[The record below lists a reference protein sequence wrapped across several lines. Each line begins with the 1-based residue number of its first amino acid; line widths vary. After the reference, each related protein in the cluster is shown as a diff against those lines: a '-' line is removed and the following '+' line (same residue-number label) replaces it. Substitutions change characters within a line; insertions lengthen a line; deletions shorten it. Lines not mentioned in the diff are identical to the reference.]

1 MSNTIRKQ
9 LFEWFL
15 TFEYDPMG
23 NLPLCG
29 TLKNNK
35 RTLKNGPKYAKNL
48 EMTLNFFTKR
58 CWQSCIIMFLKAVKG
73 GRLNSRTPNMS
84 AELSINLVDSLSL
97 NFLDCRAEMCIHL
110 YEEFLCQY
118 KFQLSLLFSRQNIKS
133 LKQSLGDL
141 CVLILFLILTLK
153 LCSTW
158 SY

>member
-48 EMTLNFFTKR
+48 EMTLNSFTKR

-73 GRLNSRTPNMS
+73 GRLNSRTPNTS

-110 YEEFLCQY
+110 YEELLCQ
-118 KFQLSLLFSRQNIKS
+118 
-133 LKQSLGDL
+133 
-141 CVLILFLILTLK
+141 
-153 LCSTW
+153 
-158 SY
+158 